1 MSDAAPAWFLRL
13 LKVPPAPHIP
23 EGAAVRVFRAAP
35 AHRQLQLLR
44 WGLRQAGVV
53 VGLIFTWVAVKN
65 RFVPHLPYEYAGT
78 VFFIFELFA
87 WLAFAVQAPITFLV
101 AWLDYEYRWYILSDR
116 SLRIREGLVSLQEKT
131 MTFANIQQVSIRQN
145 PLQRLFGIADVKVE
159 TAGGGSKG
167 GSADADAS
175 HTEGLHEAHFRGVN
189 NPEEI
194 RDVIMARVRMHRDA
208 GLGEPRHPEPAA
220 LPVPVASSAATLDAA
235 KELLGEMRA
244 LRSTLAARGRV
255 EP

>member
-1 MSDAAPAWFLRL
+1 MSDAAPAWLLRL

-23 EGAAVRVFRAAP
+23 EGAAVRVFRAAL

-65 RFVPHLPYEYAGT
+65 RFVPHLPYAHADS
-78 VFFIFELFA
+78 VFFAFEMFA

-101 AWLDYEYRWYILSDR
+101 AWLDYEYRWYILSGR
-116 SLRIREGLVSLQEKT
+116 SLRIREGLVAIQEKT

-159 TAGGGSKG
+159 TAGGGSKR
-167 GSADADAS
+167 GSQDADAS
-175 HTEGLHEAHFRGVN
+175 HTEGLHEAHFRGVD

-208 GLGEPRHPEPAA
+208 GLGEPQPPEPAR
-220 LPVPVASSAATLDAA
+220 PEPVASSAATLGAA

-244 LRSTLAARGRV
+244 LRSALTAQGRV

>member
-1 MSDAAPAWFLRL
+1 MSDVSHGWLLRL

-23 EGAAVRVFRAAP
+23 EGASVRVFRSAP

-44 WGLRQAGVV
+44 WALRQVGVV
-53 VGLIFTWVAVKN
+53 VGLLFTWIAVKN
-65 RFVPHLPYEYAGT
+65 RFVPHIPYQYADT
-78 VFFIFELFA
+78 VFFVVELFA
-87 WLAFAVQAPITFLV
+87 WAAFAVQVPITFLV

-145 PLQRLFGIADVKVE
+145 PLQRLFGISDVKVE
-159 TAGGGSKG
+159 TAGGG
-167 GSADADAS
+167 GSSSAKDADAS
-175 HTEGLHEAHFRGVN
+175 HTEGLHEAHFRGVD
-189 NPEEI
+189 NPTEI

-208 GLGEPRHPEPAA
+208 GLGEPLHPEPA
-220 LPVPVASSAATLDAA
+220 LPHATAPSAETLGAA
-235 KELLGEMRA
+235 KALLGEMRA
-244 LRSTLAARGRV
+244 LRGALAARGRV

>member
-1 MSDAAPAWFLRL
+1 M
-13 LKVPPAPHIP
+13 
-23 EGAAVRVFRAAP
+23 FRAAP

-65 RFVPHLPYEYAGT
+65 RFVPHLPYAHADT
-78 VFFIFELFA
+78 VFFVFEMFA

-116 SLRIREGLVSLQEKT
+116 SLRIREGLVSIQEKT

-159 TAGGGSKG
+159 TAGGGSKRG
-167 GSADADAS
+167 AQDADAS
-175 HTEGLHEAHFRGVN
+175 HTEGLHEAHFRGVD

-208 GLGEPRHPEPAA
+208 GLGEPQHPEPA
-220 LPVPVASSAATLDAA
+220 LPAPVASSAATLGAA

-244 LRSTLAARGRV
+244 LRSALTAQGRV